1 MTDHIEAL
9 ERLQKL
15 RESGAITEAE
25 FELEKE
31 RLLRPPAA
39 AAPRPPS
46 WIWIAGGAAAILLV
60 ALLVI
65 LLLRRESGTEGNETA
80 SANLAVA
87 PAPETNLVAPAPVET
102 GIRTRPQAEQLA
114 AAFRAAFGRDR
125 RATRTVDSATMTYTP
140 GGLRWIGDR
149 AVLVSP
155 GRSSETCH
163 ACAGALAV
171 HYLEAQGD
179 GFRVA
184 GEWLN
189 GGGGADWGAAPE
201 WRFST
206 ELSDQ
211 PMLRTDTGGGGQ
223 GVFCS
228 RVNFHEFG
236 AGGPREVATVPTG
249 MSNTGVSES
258 GGTEIEGRIANVRK
272 NQSFDVVF
280 TGTERFT
287 EHYVMRAGHYA
298 LASGESRAT
307 C

>member
-15 RESGAITEAE
+15 RESGALTGAE
-25 FELEKE
+25 FERREKE

-46 WIWIAGGAAAILLV
+46 WIWIAGGAAAIVLI
-60 ALLVI
+60 ALLVV
-65 LLLRRESGTEGNETA
+65 LLTRPESEPEGNGAA
-80 SANLAVA
+80 SANVMAAPAPAANAVA
-87 PAPETNLVAPAPVET
+87 PVPVET
-102 GIRTRPQAEQLA
+102 GIRTRPEREQLA

-125 RATRTVDSATMTYTP
+125 RATRMVDGANVTYTP
-140 GGLRWIGDR
+140 GGLRWLGDR

-155 GRSSETCH
+155 GRSDQQCH
-163 ACAGALAV
+163 ACSGALAV

-179 GFRVA
+179 DFRVA

-211 PMLRTDTGGGGQ
+211 LMLRTDTGGGNRGL
-223 GVFCS
+223 S
-228 RVNFHEFG
+228 AAR
-236 AGGPREVATVPTG
+236 
-249 MSNTGVSES
+249 
-258 GGTEIEGRIANVRK
+258 
-272 NQSFDVVF
+272 
-280 TGTERFT
+280 
-287 EHYVMRAGHYA
+287 
-298 LASGESRAT
+298 
-307 C
+307 